1 MLITLFIIVTIG
13 FMVIR
18 LMPGNT
24 MYADDP
30 DMSAAQ
36 IEVLRA
42 KYHLDKP
49 VPVQYVIF
57 LRGLWCSRGTGA
69 HQLSLYVGVPVWD
82 VLKAKIPVSM
92 YNNIV
97 SLY

>member
-36 IEVLRA
+36 IEVFRA

-57 LRGLWCSRGTGA
+57 LRAYCRGTGA
-69 HQLSLYVGVPVWD
+69 HQLACMLVCLSG
-82 VLKAKIPVSM
+82 M
-92 YNNIV
+92 F
-97 SLY
+97 